1 VEIRRSGTVPSAGGS
16 RTAAPTAKTGLASRA
31 ESPDVATRLP
41 TPSVPE
47 ADHTT
52 RQRVVRS
59 ILEHGPST
67 AGQLA
72 ERLALTPAAVRRH
85 LASLEDSGDLT
96 SAEEKVYG
104 TRGRGRPARTY
115 SLTDAGRARF
125 PSAYDELA
133 IQALRQLRDTG
144 GHKAVERFAQERVR
158 DVVDRFWG
166 ILDTAEAAGEE
177 VDPAEALTRAL
188 NEHGYVAS
196 TLPALSGEQLCQHH
210 CPVAHVAEEFP
221 ELCSAET
228 EVFSQILGI
237 HVQRLATIA
246 DGNGVCTTHIPDRQG
261 HIPDRQGH
269 IPDRQGHI
277 PDRTGHPP
285 DRSAVRADRV
295 PTPRKADS

>member
-1 VEIRRSGTVPSAGGS
+1 MEIRRNGTAPSTGGS
-16 RTAAPTAKTGLASRA
+16 RTAASAVTHA
-31 ESPDVATRLP
+31 P
-41 TPSVPE
+41 TPLPDPGVPD
-47 ADHTT
+47 ADRTT

-67 AGQLA
+67 AAQLA

-85 LASLEDSGDLT
+85 LASLEDDGDLH

-104 TRGRGRPARTY
+104 SRGRGRPARTY
-115 SLTDAGRARF
+115 SLTDTGRTRF

-144 GHKAVERFAQERVR
+144 GRKAVERFAQERVR

-166 ILDTAEAAGEE
+166 ILDAAETAGEE
-177 VDPAEALTRAL
+177 VDPADALTRAL
-188 NEHGYVAS
+188 NERGYVAS
-196 TLPALSGEQLCQHH
+196 TLPAVSGEQLCQHH
-210 CPVAHVAEEFP
+210 CPVSHVAAEFP

-246 DGNGVCTTHIPDRQG
+246 DGNGICTTHIPDRQG
-261 HIPDRQGH
+261 HAPG
-269 IPDRQGHI
+269 
-277 PDRTGHPP
+277 RTAAHPRP
-285 DRSAVRADRV
+285 NPHSQEG
-295 PTPRKADS
+295 